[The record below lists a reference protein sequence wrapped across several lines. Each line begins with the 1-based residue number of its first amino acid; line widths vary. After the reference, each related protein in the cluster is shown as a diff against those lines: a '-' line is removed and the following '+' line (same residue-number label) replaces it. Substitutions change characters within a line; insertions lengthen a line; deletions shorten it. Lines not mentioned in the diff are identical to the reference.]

1 MLIFFFSGFS
11 VQAAAEVL
19 DRALLQVADN
29 EEEPMTKN
37 EEVGQ

>member
-1 MLIFFFSGFS
+1 MLIFLGFS

-19 DRALLQVADN
+19 DRALLRVADN